1 MCIRDSSREKDT
13 LRDKIYPFVERVLHL
28 YQGIA
33 FEKEDGYLHIPFT
46 TSPEVDRDGHM
57 LLADDATFTLSCLH
71 YLCRKMEGYA
81 QVLGLDGSGWKA
93 FGGRLAP
100 VKTNEKGLPLFDGID
115 VFASHRHFCHLFPI
129 YPLCEEAH
137 NEVAQRSLDT
147 AINQGFL
154 EFAAFSCP
162 YLGIMASRC
171 GRGNMAR
178 TMLELYCMVFRSRNS
193 FTVNG
198 DPYQNGI
205 LRISDTNAG
214 ESSDAFTLESGF
226 FVPTAL
232 CEMFVHRALDTV
244 LSLIHI

>member
-1 MCIRDSSREKDT
+1 M
-13 LRDKIYPFVERVLHL
+13 
-28 YQGIA
+28 
-33 FEKEDGYLHIPFT
+33 
-46 TSPEVDRDGHM
+46 
-57 LLADDATFTLSCLH
+57 
-71 YLCRKMEGYA
+71 
-81 QVLGLDGSGWKA
+81 
-93 FGGRLAP
+93 
-100 VKTNEKGLPLFDGID
+100 KTNEKGLPLFDGID

-244 LSLIHI
+244 WLVMGMPDEWKSAGCSGLTVEGGHKVTIDMEDYRISRVKLTAGCEETITLRWKGDNPVKRILKNGVEEEGCGFTELMLPLRMQDEWVIEF